1 MLLFVDMDNPSG
13 RPPPTLP
20 PAPAAL
26 TASHAILRLLV
37 ILNWIYGA
45 IVFAI
50 FVGMFV
56 AARWTT
62 TALGFPPEA
71 QSEALILGMRLIPA
85 LGLVGVPMNF
95 IVLSRLLA
103 MVNTVRTGDP
113 FVAQNAARLQAI
125 AYAVLGQQLL
135 QLVIG
140 TIARSISTPAHPLR
154 ISAFSTGGWLAVV
167 LLFVLARVFA
177 EGTHMRD
184 ELEGTV

>member
-1 MLLFVDMDNPSG
+1 VLLFIDMTKLSG
-13 RPPPTLP
+13 SPPKPPPLP
-20 PAPAAL
+20 LAL
-26 TASHAILRLLV
+26 TVSHVVLRILV
-37 ILNWIYGA
+37 ILNWVYGGIVLA
-45 IVFAI
+45 ILVGLFA
-50 FVGMFV
+50 
-56 AARWTT
+56 AERWMMM
-62 TALGFPPEA
+62 ALGLPSTAESA
-71 QSEALILGMRLIPA
+71 ALMIQGMRMIAA

-140 TIARSISTPAHPLR
+140 TIARSVSTPTHPLR

-177 EGTHMRD
+177 EGTQMRD

>member
-1 MLLFVDMDNPSG
+1 
-13 RPPPTLP
+13 
-20 PAPAAL
+20 
-26 TASHAILRLLV
+26 LRLLV
-37 ILNWIYGA
+37 ILNWVYGGIVLA
-45 IVFAI
+45 IL
-50 FVGMFV
+50 VGLL
-56 AARWTT
+56 AAEHWTMM
-62 TALGFPPEA
+62 ALGLPSTTE
-71 QSEALILGMRLIPA
+71 SGALMIQGMRMIAA

-103 MVNTVRTGDP
+103 IVNTVRTGDP

-140 TIARSISTPAHPLR
+140 TIARTVSTPTHPLR

-177 EGTHMRD
+177 EGTRMRN